1 MLFLLYGENS
11 FSRLEKEKH
20 LIEKY
25 KEKHAGLSLSR
36 FDLNEENKETLEK
49 LKSFLKTQSLFESI
63 KLGLVKEPFSLPLS
77 NLKEIFKTATT
88 SKNTVLI
95 ISSFKKPPATFKFL
109 LNNKE
114 IKKEEFPKLSGKNLS
129 DFVQEQSEKRKIKI
143 DRNTFNALI
152 ESSGEPFDI
161 INNLEKLSLLNREK
175 ISVSDLEL
183 CGISKDYEFF
193 YLVKT
198 LSEENLAK
206 KLSAIFILKSQNEDP
221 AKIFNIL
228 SCQPHLSRKS
238 LSSFDKDIKSGR
250 LEYEEVLLSLAIS

>member
-1 MLFLLYGENS
+1 MGRIDETN
-11 FSRLEKEKH
+11 
-20 LIEKY
+20 
-25 KEKHAGLSLSR
+25 LSPHEPVFF
-36 FDLNEENKETLEK
+36 FDDEGTA
-49 LKSFLKTQSLFESI
+49 FLFEGNSVPEQHWEPCDAFDDQVISI
-63 KLGLVKEPFSLPLS
+63 EFERL
-77 NLKEIFKTATT
+77 T
-88 SKNTVLI
+88 
-95 ISSFKKPPATFKFL
+95 
-109 LNNKE
+109 
-114 IKKEEFPKLSGKNLS
+114 KKEEFPKLSGKNLS